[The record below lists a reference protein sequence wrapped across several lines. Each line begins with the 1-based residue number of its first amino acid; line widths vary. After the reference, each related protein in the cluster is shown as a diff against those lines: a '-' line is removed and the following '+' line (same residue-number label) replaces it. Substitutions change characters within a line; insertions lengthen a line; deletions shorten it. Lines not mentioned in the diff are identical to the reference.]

1 MDPEL
6 IGWLTQQLLSNLAG
20 NASTILISFFT
31 VGVLGL
37 GPIGRG
43 FGRRLSGSNATEE
56 ETSRLRA
63 ELDLVQERL
72 DFSERVLHQLR
83 PGMPESADTGTTES
97 VTPV

>member
-1 MDPEL
+1 MDPETL
-6 IGWLTQQLLSNLAG
+6 GWLLQRLLADLTG
-20 NASTILISFFT
+20 NASVILISFFT

-43 FGRRLSGSNATEE
+43 LGRRLSGSNAAEE
-56 ETSRLRA
+56 ETRRLRT

-72 DFSERVLHQLR
+72 DFSERMLHQLR
-83 PGMPESADTGTTES
+83 PGMPEPEDTSTTES